1 MDVSFDR
8 NAVSKVLK
16 DYYAIVGVGVGLYDK
31 DYNAVHLE
39 PNSIDHNFCDQLRQ
53 HGGFREACRNC
64 DQRAFNQARE
74 KKDIHIYHCHI
85 GLYEAVAPI
94 LDNDMVIGYVMIGQ
108 ILDSNAKS
116 YQWRRIANHCTDT
129 YDMDISEYKGS
140 FDRLK
145 INTPAEITA
154 MTNIL
159 MACASFIWY
168 RKMAH
173 IERGSLFHRV
183 DTYIKDRLGD
193 PLSLSQVCTD
203 LKISR
208 TTLYKCLTDQVA
220 MGFTDYLKSLRL
232 EKSQKLLIASR
243 RPIKDIAD
251 EVGIRDYNYFS
262 RLFKKTYGVS
272 PSGYRKRY
280 ED

>member
-8 NAVSKVLK
+8 KAVSKVLK

-53 HGGFREACRNC
+53 DGGFREACRNC

-129 YDMDISEYKGS
+129 YSMDISAYKGS

-145 INTPAEITA
+145 TSTKAEITA

-173 IERGSLFHRV
+173 IERGDLFHRV
-183 DTYIKDRLGD
+183 DTYIRERIAEQ
-193 PLSLSQVCTD
+193 LSLTD
-203 LKISR
+203 LCRDLNISR
-208 TTLYKCLTDQVA
+208 TTLYKCLTDQVS
-220 MGFTDYLKSLRL
+220 MSFTAYLKDLRL
-232 EKSQKLLIASR
+232 TKSKELLIISR
-243 RPIKDIAD
+243 RPVKDIAC
-251 EVGIRDYNYFS
+251 EVGYRDYNYFS
-262 RLFKKTYGVS
+262 RLFRKTYGIT
-272 PSGYRKRY
+272 PSGFRKKHMG
-280 ED
+280 